1 MKITDTIKYVGV
13 NDHQVDLFEGQ
24 YKVPNGM
31 SYNSYVILDEK
42 IAVMDTVDANFTHEW
57 LDNIQ
62 KVLGDRKPDY
72 LIVQHMEPD
81 HAANIA
87 NFLKAYPD
95 TIVVSN
101 KKAFAMMQNFFDL
114 DLEGHQIIVDNGG
127 TLSLGK
133 HDLTFVFAPMVHW
146 PEVMVTYDS
155 TEKVLFSADGFGKF
169 GALDAEEPWD
179 DEARRYYIGIVGKYG
194 VQVQNLLKAA
204 AALDIQTICP
214 LHGPV
219 LTEDL
224 GHYISLYDTWSS
236 YTPEDDGIVIAY
248 TSVYGHTKMAVQQ
261 LADKFRSK
269 GCPNVVVYDLAR
281 DDMSQALSDAFRY
294 SKLVLATT
302 TYNAGIYPF
311 MNDFITRLTEHN
323 FQNRTVGLIE
333 NGTWAPLAAKVMKEM
348 LSKCKKISWLNTTV
362 KIMSAVNEENRRQM
376 EAMADELCQEYI
388 AKSDDLA
395 NKNDMTALFRIGYG
409 LYVVTSNDGKKD
421 NGLIV
426 NTVTQLTDNPY
437 RVAVNINKANYSHHV
452 IQQTGI
458 MNVNCLSTDAPFS
471 VFEQFGFQSGRSTDK
486 FAGQKVNHSDNGLI
500 VNTVTQLT
508 DNPYRVA
515 VNINKANYSHHVIQQ
530 TGIMNVNCLSIE
542 APFSVF
548 EQFGFQSGRST
559 DKFAGQKVNHSDN
572 GLVFLDKYI
581 NAFMSLKVENYVDL
595 GTHGMFICSV
605 TEARV
610 MNDQETMTYTYY
622 QKHVKP
628 QPQTEGKK
636 GWVCKVCGYIYEGD
650 ELPEDIICPLCKHG
664 AVDFE
669 PIEG

>member
-1 MKITDTIKYVGV
+1 MTITEDIKYTGV
-13 NDHQVDLFEGQ
+13 NDHDIDLFEGQ
-24 YKVPNGM
+24 YQVENGM
-31 SYNSYVILDEK
+31 AYNSYVITDDK
-42 IAVMDTVDANFTHEW
+42 IAIFDTVDAHFSEEW
-57 LDNIQ
+57 LANI
-62 KVLGDRKPDY
+62 KNVLGDAKPDY
-72 LIVQHMEPD
+72 LIIQHMEPD
-81 HAANIA
+81 HSASIGIFMEN
-87 NFLKAYPD
+87 YPD
-95 TIVVSN
+95 TTIVASA
-101 KKAFAMMQNFFDL
+101 KAFTIMKQFYGCDYAEHQLVVKEKDT
-114 DLEGHQIIVDNGG
+114 LE
-127 TLSLGK
+127 LGK
-133 HDLTFVFAPMVHW
+133 HTLTFVAAPMVHW
-146 PEVMVTYDS
+146 PEVIMTYDS
-155 TEKVLFSADGFGKF
+155 YAKVFFSADAFGKF
-169 GALDAEEPWD
+169 GALDVEEDWAC
-179 DEARRYYIGIVGKYG
+179 EARRYYFGIVGKYG
-194 VQVQNLLKAA
+194 AQVQALLKKTAG
-204 AALDIQTICP
+204 LDIQTICP

-486 FAGQKVNHSDNGLI
+486 FAGQKVNHSDNGL
-500 VNTVTQLT
+500 
-508 DNPYRVA
+508 
-515 VNINKANYSHHVIQQ
+515 
-530 TGIMNVNCLSIE
+530 
-542 APFSVF
+542 
-548 EQFGFQSGRST
+548 
-559 DKFAGQKVNHSDN
+559 
-572 GLVFLDKYI
+572 VFLDKYI

-610 MNDQETMTYTYY
+610 MSDQDTMTYTYY

-628 QPQTEGKK
+628 KPQTEGKK